1 MTSVTLL
8 RGIGLAALLI
18 GLAACGGSGEPEAPA
33 VSPPA
38 QPETPATDMADEH
51 DHDAHA
57 EDHDEHDHEDE
68 EHEGEEHEGEEHDHH
83 AHHEEDEDL
92 AGGEAHLHGAAEAA
106 LVLEGATLTLSL
118 DTPLESFGVRE
129 AAPETAAQEAEHD
142 ALANTLATPDTVF
155 SINPEAGCILTGSDI
170 AFRHHGDHGA
180 ALLTYTYDCAD
191 PEDLSTVGFEV
202 FTAYPG
208 FHTVD
213 AVILDGTEQS
223 TGLVTED
230 VTEVAWP
237 ESH

>member
-83 AHHEEDEDL
+83 AHHEEDEEGKEMILD
-92 AGGEAHLHGAAEAA
+92 ADGAQVIILDDA
-106 LVLEGATLTLSL
+106 L
-118 DTPLESFGVRE
+118 P
-129 AAPETAAQEAEHD
+129 TAARKKTFNFYAVVY
-142 ALANTLATPDTVF
+142 LAA
-155 SINPEAGCILTGSDI
+155 
-170 AFRHHGDHGA
+170 
-180 ALLTYTYDCAD
+180 
-191 PEDLSTVGFEV
+191 STN
-202 FTAYPG
+202 
-208 FHTVD
+208 
-213 AVILDGTEQS
+213 
-223 TGLVTED
+223 
-230 VTEVAWP
+230 
-237 ESH
+237 